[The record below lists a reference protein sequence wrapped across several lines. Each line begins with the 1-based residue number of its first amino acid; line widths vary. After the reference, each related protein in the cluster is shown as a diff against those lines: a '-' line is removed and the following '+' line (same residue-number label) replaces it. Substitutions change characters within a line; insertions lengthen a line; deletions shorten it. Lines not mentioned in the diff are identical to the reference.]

1 MTSINKDLDNK
12 MFVYL
17 MDNGYFDKL
26 EYIDIKKIADKYDKL
41 AKELQ
46 PENKWLKDNWNK
58 LEEYL
63 LEQEDRS
70 LDGKISFDDV
80 LIKMQELECQENDI
94 C

>member
-63 LEQEDRS
+63 LEQEDHS

-80 LIKMQELECQENDI
+80 LIKMQELECQKNDI

>member
-41 AKELQ
+41 ANELQ